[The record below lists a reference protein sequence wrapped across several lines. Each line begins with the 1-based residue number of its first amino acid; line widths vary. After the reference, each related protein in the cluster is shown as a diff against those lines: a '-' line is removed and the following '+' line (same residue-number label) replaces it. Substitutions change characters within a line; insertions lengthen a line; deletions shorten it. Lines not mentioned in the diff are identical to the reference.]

1 MIQIPTR
8 WQISAKGYRMHRSP
22 WLTKRSTL
30 PVVAAVVMVAAAGCS
45 PAAAP
50 ASPTTAPPAAAK
62 PTVAAAASPAP
73 SGAAAASPATSPAP
87 AAKPAA
93 SPSTPPAAAAL
104 IVPSPSAVAA
114 AAPAAAP
121 VSLKGVC
128 PDNVVM
134 QTNWWPEPDHGLMY
148 QLIGPNGKIDT
159 DKNTYSGPLG
169 TTGVNLEVRAGG
181 PAIGFQTV
189 TAQEYQ
195 DDTILLGMSGTDEQ
209 IGASAD
215 QPTVAVLAW
224 YDKNP
229 QIFFWG
235 NPDWNFTSVSDIKA
249 SGATVLTFSD
259 PAWLDLLVNR
269 GALDK
274 AQVDTSYAGDP
285 SRFVAADGKIVSQGF
300 VTAEPY
306 IYENEVNGWKKPVK
320 FLLLDKEVP
329 IYQDTLVIRAD
340 KLEPNRACLQKLIP
354 LLQRAAIDYVKNP
367 GPINAMIVDYTT
379 RIKGGT
385 QVSPAAAA
393 DAVQKMLSLGIV
405 ANGTD
410 GVYGSYDT
418 ARVQSLITDYAPVFA
433 AKGKAPKA
441 GLKPSDLFTNE
452 FLDKSIKL

>member
-1 MIQIPTR
+1 ML
-8 WQISAKGYRMHRSP
+8 M
-22 WLTKRSTL
+22 
-30 PVVAAVVMVAAAGCS
+30 AAGCTT
-45 PAAAP
+45 AAP
-50 ASPTTAPPAAAK
+50 PPTTAPPAAPAAAAVASPSAAAK
-62 PTVAAAASPAP
+62 PTASPSAAPAASVVP
-73 SGAAAASPATSPAP
+73 SPGAAAAVAP
-87 AAKPAA
+87 AAD
-93 SPSTPPAAAAL
+93 
-104 IVPSPSAVAA
+104 
-114 AAPAAAP
+114 P
-121 VSLKGVC
+121 VSLKSVC

-148 QLIGPNGKIDT
+148 QLIGPNGQIDT
-159 DKNTYSGPLG
+159 NKNSYSGPLG

-195 DDTILLGMSGTDEQ
+195 DDSILLGMGGTDEQ
-209 IGASAD
+209 IGTSAD

-235 NPDWNFTSVSDIKA
+235 NPDWNFNSVADIKA
-249 SGATVLTFSD
+249 NGATVLAFS
-259 PAWLDLLVNR
+259 AAAYLDVLEGKGV
-269 GALDK
+269 LDK
-274 AQVDTSYAGDP
+274 NQVDTSYTGDP
-285 SRFVAADGKIVSQGF
+285 SRFVAADGSIVSQGF

-320 FLLLDKEVP
+320 FLLLHTEVP

-340 KLEPNRACLQKLIP
+340 KLEANRACLQKLIP
-354 LLQRAAIDYVKNP
+354 LLQRGAVDYVKNP
-367 GPINAMIVDYTT
+367 DPINAMLVDYTAK
-379 RIKGGT
+379 IKGGT
-385 QVSPAAAA
+385 QISGAGAL

-418 ARVQSLITDYAPVFA
+418 ARVQSLITDYSPVFA

-441 GLKPSDLFTNE
+441 GLKASDIFTNE

>member
-1 MIQIPTR
+1 
-8 WQISAKGYRMHRSP
+8 MHRSR
-22 WLTKRSTL
+22 WLSSTL
-30 PVVAAVVMVAAAGCS
+30 PVLAVAVMAAGCTS
-45 PAAAP
+45 AAPTPTATTAPAAVKPTVAAP
-50 ASPTTAPPAAAK
+50 ASPA
-62 PTVAAAASPAP
+62 VAASPAV
-73 SGAAAASPATSPAP
+73 SPAP

-93 SPSTPPAAAAL
+93 SPSAAAAASV
-104 IVPSPSAVAA
+104 VPSPSPVVAA
-114 AAPAAAP
+114 APTSAP

-128 PDNVVM
+128 PDTVVM

-148 QLIGPNGKIDT
+148 QLIGPNGTIDT
-159 DKNTYSGPLG
+159 NKNTYSGPLG

-195 DDTILLGMSGTDEQ
+195 DDSILLGMGGTDEQ
-209 IGASAD
+209 IGTSAD
-215 QPTVAVLAW
+215 QPTIAVLAW

-235 NPDWNFTSVSDIKA
+235 NPAWDFKSVADIKA
-249 SGATVLTFSD
+249 NGATVLAFS
-259 PAWLDLLVNR
+259 AAAYLDVLEGKGV
-269 GALDK
+269 LDK
-274 AQVDTSYAGDP
+274 AQVDTSYTGDP
-285 SRFVAADGKIVSQGF
+285 SRFVAADGNIVSQGF

-306 IYENEVNGWKKPVK
+306 IYENEVSGWKKPIK

-367 GPINAMIVDYTT
+367 GPINAMIVDYTSK
-379 RIKGGT
+379 IKGGT
-385 QVSPAAAA
+385 QVSAAGAV
-393 DAVQKMLSLGIV
+393 DAVKKQLSLGIV

-410 GVYGSYDT
+410 GVFGSYDT
-418 ARVQSLITDYAPVFA
+418 ARVQSLINDYGPVFA

-452 FLDKSIKL
+452 FLDKSIKLTP

>member
-1 MIQIPTR
+1 M
-8 WQISAKGYRMHRSP
+8 YRSRSFFN
-22 WLTKRSTL
+22 RGSTL
-30 PVVAAVVMVAAAGCS
+30 PVLAVVLMAAGCT
-45 PAAAP
+45 PAASTPTPTTAAAAAAKPTTAAP
-50 ASPTTAPPAAAK
+50 ASPAASAVVAPSPAGK
-62 PTVAAAASPAP
+62 PSASPSAAAAASV
-73 SGAAAASPATSPAP
+73 
-87 AAKPAA
+87 
-93 SPSTPPAAAAL
+93 
-104 IVPSPSAVAA
+104 VPSPSAAAA
-114 AAPAAAP
+114 AAPAAP

-148 QLIGPNGKIDT
+148 QLIGPNGQIDVN
-159 DKNTYSGPLG
+159 KNSYSGPLG

-195 DDTILLGMSGTDEQ
+195 DDSILLGMGGTDEQ
-209 IGASAD
+209 IGTSAD
-215 QPTVAVLAW
+215 QPTIAVLAW

-229 QIFFWG
+229 QVFFWG
-235 NPDWNFTSVSDIKA
+235 NPDWSFKSVADIKA
-249 SGATVLTFSD
+249 SGATVLAFS
-259 PAWLDLLVNR
+259 AAAYLDVLEGKGV
-269 GALDK
+269 LDK
-274 AQVDTSYAGDP
+274 SQVDTSYTGDP
-285 SRFVAADGKIVSQGF
+285 SRFVAADGAIVSQGF

-354 LLQRAAIDYVKNP
+354 LLQRAAVDYVKNP
-367 GPINAMIVDYTT
+367 GPINAMLVDYTAK
-379 RIKGGT
+379 IKGGT
-385 QVSPAAAA
+385 QISGPGAA
-393 DAVQKMLSLGIV
+393 DAVNRMLNLGIV

-418 ARVQSLITDYAPVFA
+418 ARVQSLITDYSPVFA

-441 GLKPSDLFTNE
+441 NLKPSDIFTNE
-452 FLDKSIKL
+452 FLDKTIKL